1 MNKYSHLTQN
11 WLPVLSLLALLLGLL
26 LMSNATENSAH
37 FGEMYSWLLLLSA
50 LGLLLL
56 SALIGYSL
64 YQLLNRFRRR
74 EPGARVV
81 RGWRV
86 PRAAAWSMFLWAPVG
101 SAARVRWSGASGARE
116 RPRHDCCGGWSF
128 GLPCLYSD
136 DEEVGFARYQGLGS
150 DVRFPGT
157 WIPAPGC
164 RVLFPGSC

>member
-1 MNKYSHLTQN
+1 MSLTSYRAAPPRGD
-11 WLPVLSLLALLLGLL
+11 LGPGIGSREPGLAAAG
-26 LMSNATENSAH
+26 
-37 FGEMYSWLLLLSA
+37 
-50 LGLLLL
+50 
-56 SALIGYSL
+56 
-64 YQLLNRFRRR
+64 
-74 EPGARVV
+74 PGARVV